1 MRFKAVLFDLD
12 GTLVDTIEDIG
23 NAMNT
28 VLSRFGFPGHGIQE
42 YRYMVGWGMKDL
54 VRRALPEGSGDDE
67 LRKKMADAMSAEYEA
82 NAVVRTRPYEGIP
95 DLLEA
100 LTEKGLLLAVL
111 SNKPDPLT
119 RLVVRETLDGVPFA
133 AVQGSL
139 PGVPLKP
146 DPASALS
153 IARDISVDPE
163 QMLYL
168 GDSGIDMRT
177 AVAASMFPVGALWG
191 FRTEFELIDEGAK
204 TTISSPLEL
213 LELL

>member
-1 MRFKAVLFDLD
+1 
-12 GTLVDTIEDIG
+12 
-23 NAMNT
+23 
-28 VLSRFGFPGHGIQE
+28 
-42 YRYMVGWGMKDL
+42 MV
-54 VRRALPEGSGDDE
+54 
-67 LRKKMADAMSAEYEA
+67 DAMSAEYAA
-82 NAVVRTRPYEGIP
+82 NAVVKTRPYEGIP
-95 DLLEA
+95 DLLAA
-100 LTEKGLLLAVL
+100 LAEKGLLLAVL

-119 RLVVRETLDGVPFA
+119 RLVVRETLDGVSFA

-146 DPASALS
+146 DPESALS
-153 IARDISVDPE
+153 IAREISVDPE

-177 AVAASMFPVGALWG
+177 AAAASMFPVGALWG
-191 FRTEFELIDEGAK
+191 FRTEFELLDGGAK